1 MELDEDEHEH
11 EEACPGAAVRR
22 LLRLVRMSERDPSNS
37 VGKE

>member
-1 MELDEDEHEH
+1 VEVDEDEH